1 MGDIIAILPLVV
13 VFQKPAP
20 PFKDH
25 DLKQPNVPSS
35 WGLDPS
41 DFQDVFEWTW
51 MRLIK
56 VLALFGK
63 LTLNITFIGYN
74 FYSLPRRDPDEPLNQ
89 AKHAVSWLETG
100 MMGFFGFFTLVCFFV
115 AGRNGSGMALHV
127 RSFLQIMSRLSVLQS
142 ISRANPMNA
151 MQELQKNYRVE
162 GFGGALASAALM
174 LFMFPLAIASVMVK
188 LAQVDFVTDEVYW
201 DWTWWNYLQ
210 LGGFINNLAGLGPNM
225 TDVRLEAVWQFLEL
239 DSRGANPWLQA
250 LCGKLVDHYGFS
262 RGMTYVL
269 TISEVDVYKLLNM
282 NNRKQDSDT
291 GTYQPLELQEPKS
304 GTLIVAT
311 TEGSAPENQNPP
323 FEEKVACAAP
333 NCLSQ
338 KDAATMTSAKIQ
350 QSCCP
355 WPRSSHT

>member
-1 MGDIIAILPLVV
+1 
-13 VFQKPAP
+13 
-20 PFKDH
+20 
-25 DLKQPNVPSS
+25 
-35 WGLDPS
+35 
-41 DFQDVFEWTW
+41 
-51 MRLIK
+51 
-56 VLALFGK
+56 
-63 LTLNITFIGYN
+63 
-74 FYSLPRRDPDEPLNQ
+74 
-89 AKHAVSWLETG
+89 
-100 MMGFFGFFTLVCFFV
+100 
-115 AGRNGSGMALHV
+115 
-127 RSFLQIMSRLSVLQS
+127 
-142 ISRANPMNA
+142 
-151 MQELQKNYRVE
+151 
-162 GFGGALASAALM
+162 
-174 LFMFPLAIASVMVK
+174 
-188 LAQVDFVTDEVYW
+188 
-201 DWTWWNYLQ
+201 
-210 LGGFINNLAGLGPNM
+210 M

-239 DSRGANPWLQA
+239 DSRGANPWLGV

-304 GTLIVAT
+304 RTLIAAT
-311 TEGSAPENQNPP
+311 TESSAPEKQNLH